1 MYAKVAHG
9 LPPGRYRQLVGI
21 ARNLV
26 VQQQLSPSRSIL
38 QVQSQLQAA
47 VSLGGASVGDIAME
61 AFIVLMTACNDMD
74 DDLQNV
80 MNETQERTWAK
91 QQFRALISQV
101 NQLVASESGQTY
113 DSLQQ
118 VLYWLTIIPDWPR
131 GRR

>member
-1 MYAKVAHG
+1 
-9 LPPGRYRQLVGI
+9 
-21 ARNLV
+21 
-26 VQQQLSPSRSIL
+26 
-38 QVQSQLQAA
+38 
-47 VSLGGASVGDIAME
+47 ME
-61 AFIVLMTACNDMD
+61 SFIVLMTACNDMD